1 MAREDRSDAMI
12 LIAYFYE
19 VFAET
24 RERGRNRPPQEL
36 QAFGIDS
43 FAGMCEYLYPVLG
56 GIRTPDEFANSMHGQ
71 RQGFRQYINGTRQ
84 FSRRHRECEV
94 VARFWGRNDP
104 QTRAA
109 LWSEI
114 EGCFQQA
121 ALAV

>member
-1 MAREDRSDAMI
+1 MEDRSDAMI

-24 RERGRNRPPQEL
+24 PAHGRNRPPQEL
-36 QAFGIDS
+36 QALDIDS
-43 FAGMCEYLYPVLG
+43 FAGMCAFLFPVLG
-56 GIRTPDEFANSMHGQ
+56 GNRTPARFANSMHGQ
-71 RQGFRQYINGTRQ
+71 RQGFRQYINETRQ

-94 VARFWGRNDP
+94 VARFWGHNDP

-121 ALAV
+121 VLAV